1 MWSAPPADESQEDK
15 MKVERMVL
23 GQIQTNCYFAINEA
37 TKETIVIDPA
47 DRPDSV
53 LRKAVD
59 EGLTL
64 KAIFLTHG
72 HADHMLGVPEL
83 KAKLGIPVYACE
95 AEKALLADPA
105 QNLSPALFRKSVSFA
120 ADVWVKDGQELEVA
134 GMKFRVYGTP
144 GHTPGGCCYY
154 SAEAGVLFSGD
165 TLFAGSVGRTD
176 FPGGSMSALVRSI
189 KEKLTPLPDE
199 TKVYPGHMEES
210 TIGAE
215 RRYNPYLGG

>member
-1 MWSAPPADESQEDK
+1 

-105 QNLSPALFRKSVSFA
+105 QNLSPALFRTSVSFA

-176 FPGGSMSALVRSI
+176 FPGGSMSALVRGI

>member
-176 FPGGSMSALVRSI
+176 FPGGSMSALVRGI

>member
-154 SAEAGVLFSGD
+154 SEEAGVLFSGD

>member
-83 KAKLGIPVYACE
+83 KAKLGIPIYACE

>member
-1 MWSAPPADESQEDK
+1 

-72 HADHMLGVPEL
+72 HVFN
-83 KAKLGIPVYACE
+83 
-95 AEKALLADPA
+95 EKNLPMRKKRFW
-105 QNLSPALFRKSVSFA
+105 QIRHRTCPRRFFGKVCLSPRMC
-120 ADVWVKDGQELEVA
+120 G
-134 GMKFRVYGTP
+134 
-144 GHTPGGCCYY
+144 
-154 SAEAGVLFSGD
+154 
-165 TLFAGSVGRTD
+165 
-176 FPGGSMSALVRSI
+176 
-189 KEKLTPLPDE
+189 
-199 TKVYPGHMEES
+199 
-210 TIGAE
+210 
-215 RRYNPYLGG
+215 

>member
-1 MWSAPPADESQEDK
+1 

-120 ADVWVKDGQELEVA
+120 ADVWVKDEEKIEVA
-134 GMKFRVYGTP
+134 GMKFRVFATP
-144 GHTPGGCCYY
+144 AIRRAAAVITARKRAYCSPAIPC
-154 SAEAGVLFSGD
+154 SQDPWVVLISRAEA
-165 TLFAGSVGRTD
+165 
-176 FPGGSMSALVRSI
+176 
-189 KEKLTPLPDE
+189 
-199 TKVYPGHMEES
+199 
-210 TIGAE
+210 
-215 RRYNPYLGG
+215 

>member
-1 MWSAPPADESQEDK
+1 MWSAPPVDEPLEDK

-23 GQIQTNCYFAINEA
+23 GQIQTNCYFAINEV

-47 DRPDSV
+47 DRPDLV

>member
-1 MWSAPPADESQEDK
+1 
-15 MKVERMVL
+15 MKIERMVL
-23 GQIQTNCYFAINEA
+23 GQIQTNCYVVINEA

-47 DRPDSV
+47 DRPDAV

-59 EGLTL
+59 EGLKL

-83 KAKLGIPVYACE
+83 KAKLGLPVYACE
-95 AEKALLADPA
+95 AERELLADPE
-105 QNLSPALFRKSVSFA
+105 QNLSQALFRKSVAFA
-120 ADVWVKDGQELEVA
+120 ADVWVKDEEEIEAA
-134 GMKFRVYGTP
+134 GMKFRVLATP

-176 FPGGSMSALVRSI
+176 FPGGSMSALMHSI
-189 KEKLTPLPDE
+189 REKLVPLPDE
-199 TKVYPGHMEES
+199 TRVYPGHMEES

>member
-1 MWSAPPADESQEDK
+1 
-15 MKVERMVL
+15 MKIERMVL
-23 GQIQTNCYFAINEA
+23 GQIQTNCYVVINEA

-47 DRPDSV
+47 DRPDAV

-59 EGLTL
+59 EGLKL

-83 KAKLGIPVYACE
+83 KAKLGLPVYACE
-95 AEKALLADPA
+95 AERELLADPE
-105 QNLSPALFRKSVSFA
+105 QNLSQALFRKSVAFA
-120 ADVWVKDGQELEVA
+120 ADVWVKDEEEIDAA
-134 GMKFRVYGTP
+134 GMKFRVLATP

-176 FPGGSMSALVRSI
+176 FPGGSMSALMHSI
-189 KEKLTPLPDE
+189 REKLVPLPDE
-199 TKVYPGHMEES
+199 TRVYPGHMEES

>member
-1 MWSAPPADESQEDK
+1 MWSAPPVDESQEDK

-176 FPGGSMSALVRSI
+176 FPGGSMSALVRGI

-215 RRYNPYLGG
+215 RRYNPYLG

>member
-1 MWSAPPADESQEDK
+1 MWSAPLADESQEDK

-176 FPGGSMSALVRSI
+176 FPGGSMSALVRGI